1 MSNEEVKKAKGVD
14 VNIIRETTGL
24 SIEEINKL

>member
-14 VNIIRETTGL
+14 VNIIHETTGL
-24 SIEEINKL
+24 SIEEIKKL

>member
-1 MSNEEVKKAKGVD
+1 MSNKEVKKAKGVD
-14 VNIIRETTGL
+14 IHIIHETTGL